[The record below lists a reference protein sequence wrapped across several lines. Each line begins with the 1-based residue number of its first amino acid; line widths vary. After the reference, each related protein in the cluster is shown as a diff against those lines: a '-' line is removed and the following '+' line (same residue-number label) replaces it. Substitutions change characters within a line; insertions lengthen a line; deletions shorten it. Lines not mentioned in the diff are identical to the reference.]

1 MIHRIGSFLKKS
13 LGARKQRTKAPTLHD
28 LHGIRTALL
37 SCIKDCEDMQAKR
50 LHLKINAAASAQDL
64 WLLRNDAYQVI
75 SQQHNQAVAAERI
88 NQLLATFDGWVDPRQ
103 LAKIR

>member
-28 LHGIRTALL
+28 LHGIRAALL

-64 WLLRNDAYQVI
+64 WLLRNDAYQ
-75 SQQHNQAVAAERI
+75 AVAADRI